1 MDGLH
6 FIYFADPM
14 CSWCW
19 GFAPVIDRLNAA
31 YGEALPIR
39 LIMGGLRPG
48 TEQVMHLAAKASTRT
63 HWEHVNEASGQ
74 PFDFAFFDRQ
84 DFVYDT
90 DPAARATV
98 LVRREHPDMALAFL
112 HRAQKAF
119 YAENRDVTSPA
130 VLAELAAELGVGGD
144 DFDERLADEQ
154 LKQETWRDYA
164 LSQRAGVKGF
174 PTLIVGPNGDG
185 TFALVTSGFQ
195 PAGAILPMI
204 DQWVATL
211 RAA

>member
-19 GFAPVIDRLNAA
+19 GFAPVIEQLDAA

-39 LIMGGLRPG
+39 LILGGLRPG
-48 TEQVMHLAAKASTRT
+48 TDKVMSDAAKASTRT
-63 HWEHVNEASGQ
+63 HWEHVLEASGQ
-74 PFDFAFFDRQ
+74 PFDFGFFDRQ

-98 LVRREHPDMALAFL
+98 MVRRERPEAALAFL
-112 HRAQKAF
+112 HRAQRAF
-119 YAENRDVTSPA
+119 YAENRDVTKA
-130 VLAELAAELGVGGD
+130 HVLAELAAEFGID
-144 DFDERLADEQ
+144 REDFAERLEAED
-154 LKQETWRDYA
+154 LKHETWRDYGA
-164 LSQRAGVKGF
+164 SQRAGVKGF
-174 PTLIVGPNGDG
+174 PTLIAGPNADG
-185 TFALVTSGFQ
+185 TFGLVTSGFQ
-195 PAGAILPMI
+195 PAEQILPMI
-204 DQWVATL
+204 DKWVAGL

>member
-19 GFAPVIDRLNAA
+19 GFAPVIERLNAI

-39 LIMGGLRPG
+39 LILGGLRPG
-48 TEQVMHLAAKASTRT
+48 TTQVMHQAAKASTRT
-63 HWEHVNEASGQ
+63 HWEHVHEASGQ
-74 PFDFAFFDRQ
+74 PFDFGFFDRR

-98 LVRREHPDMALAFL
+98 LVRRERPDQALAFL
-112 HRAQKAF
+112 ERAQRAF
-119 YAENRDVTSPA
+119 YAENRDVTKA
-130 VLAELAAELGVGGD
+130 EVLADLAAEFGIPREG
-144 DFDERLADEQ
+144 FAERLESDQ
-154 LKQETWRDYA
+154 LKQETWRDYGT
-164 LSQRAGVKGF
+164 SQRAGVVGF
-174 PTLIVGPNGDG
+174 PTLIAGPNTDG
-185 TFALVTSGFQ
+185 TFGLVTSGFQ
-195 PAGAILPMI
+195 PAEAILPAI
-204 DQWVATL
+204 GEWVAGL

>member
-19 GFAPVIDRLNAA
+19 GFAPVIERLNEI

-39 LIMGGLRPG
+39 LVLGGLRPG
-48 TEQVMHLAAKASTRT
+48 TDKVMTQAAKTSTRT
-63 HWEHVNEASGQ
+63 HWEHVHEASGQ
-74 PFDFAFFDRQ
+74 PFDFGFFDRQ

-98 LVRREHPDMALAFL
+98 LVRRERPDQALAFL
-112 HRAQKAF
+112 ARAQRAF
-119 YAENRDVTSPA
+119 YAENRDVTKAS
-130 VLAELAAELGVGGD
+130 VLADLAAEFGIAREG
-144 DFDERLADEQ
+144 FAERLESDQ
-154 LKQETWRDYA
+154 LKQETWRDYGT
-164 LSQRAGVKGF
+164 SQRAGVVGF
-174 PTLIVGPNGDG
+174 PTLIAGPGADG
-185 TFALVTSGFQ
+185 TFGLVTSGFQ
-195 PAGAILPMI
+195 PAEAILPAI
-204 DQWVATL
+204 AQWLAGL

>member
-19 GFAPVIDRLNAA
+19 GFAPVIERLNAI

-39 LIMGGLRPG
+39 LILGGLRPG
-48 TEQVMHLAAKASTRT
+48 TDKVMSDEAKASTRT
-63 HWEHVNEASGQ
+63 HWEHVHEASGQ
-74 PFDFAFFDRQ
+74 PFDFGFFERQ

-98 LVRREHPDMALAFL
+98 LVRRERPDQALAFL
-112 HRAQKAF
+112 HRAQRAF
-119 YAENRDVTSPA
+119 YAENRDVTTPE
-130 VLAELAAELGVGGD
+130 VLADLAAEFGIAREG
-144 DFDERLADEQ
+144 FAERLESDA
-154 LKQETWRDYA
+154 LKQETWRDYGT
-164 LSQRAGVKGF
+164 SQRAGVAGF
-174 PTLIVGPNGDG
+174 PTLIAGPNADG
-185 TFALVTSGFQ
+185 TFGLVTSGFQ
-195 PAGAILPMI
+195 PAEAILPAI
-204 DQWVATL
+204 GQWVAGL

>member
-1 MDGLH
+1 MEGLH

-19 GFAPVIDRLNAA
+19 GFAPVVERLNAA

-39 LIMGGLRPG
+39 LILGGLRPG
-48 TEQVMHLAAKASTRT
+48 TDQMMSEQAKASTRT
-63 HWEHVNEASGQ
+63 HWEHVLEASGQ

-98 LVRREHPDMALAFL
+98 LVRRKRPDLALAFL
-112 HRAQKAF
+112 HRAQQAF
-119 YAENRDVTSPA
+119 YAENRDVTKPQVLA
-130 VLAELAAELGVGGD
+130 DLAAEFGLDRDAFLAELGD
-144 DFDERLADEQ
+144 ED
-154 LKQETWRDYA
+154 LKHETWRDYGV
-164 LSQRAGVKGF
+164 SQRAGVKGF
-174 PTLIVGPNGDG
+174 PTLIAGPNADA

-195 PAGAILPMI
+195 PAEQILPMI
-204 DQWVATL
+204 DRWVAGL